1 MNNRRRGFTLVEV
14 LVALTLM
21 AVLASISWQGIASVA
36 DAKRASDER
45 VNATLRTGTVLAQWE
60 QDLGQLHDAALVPA
74 LTFDGMTLRLVRRQ
88 ADGLQVVAWALRD
101 GRWMRWA
108 SPVVSRAAALQDTW
122 MASYQLLGNEPEQLM
137 LLDDIA
143 AWQIYFYRGNAW
155 TNAQS
160 SADLRLN
167 AAAPAAGAPRAQL
180 PTGVRVVLT
189 MQGGAEGVPPR
200 TLTRDLLLAPQLP

>member
-1 MNNRRRGFTLVEV
+1 
-14 LVALTLM
+14 
-21 AVLASISWQGIASVA
+21 
-36 DAKRASDER
+36 
-45 VNATLRTGTVLAQWE
+45 
-60 QDLGQLHDAALVPA
+60 
-74 LTFDGMTLRLVRRQ
+74 
-88 ADGLQVVAWALRD
+88 
-101 GRWMRWA
+101 
-108 SPVVSRAAALQDTW
+108 
-122 MASYQLLGNEPEQLM
+122 M